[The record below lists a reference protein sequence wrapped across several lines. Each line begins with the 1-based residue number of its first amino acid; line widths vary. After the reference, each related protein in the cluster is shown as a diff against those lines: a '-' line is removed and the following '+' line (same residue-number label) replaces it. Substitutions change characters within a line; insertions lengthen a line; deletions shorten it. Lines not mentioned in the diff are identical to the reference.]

1 MAAFLEDYTMLDEI
15 GSGAYA
21 TVYKVRHNQLDYI
34 RAIRVLD
41 KTVTS
46 TKDKLYLNFLEECK
60 LLLRLGNGNHPNIVH
75 IYQPLLRAN
84 KALVEMD
91 FIDGQDLTHYLE
103 KKEQFIE
110 IDEVLRLVEEIGSAL
125 AYCHHEIYK
134 FCYDKERDHLED
146 DPQYGTKPYI
156 DATIEKRL
164 VEKYRVIHNDIH
176 SGNIMRREDGH
187 YVLLDFGLAIEGSNV
202 IRSSKRRNGAP
213 EYKSPEKWD
222 NEDVISTESDIYS
235 FGIVLYEFLT
245 GRVPFPYN
253 QKISAHIAEHE
264 LYNAHK
270 NQNPPSIFEGRK
282 KAFENLH
289 PNKQYQKDYPDWL
302 ETLIL
307 KCLEKNSEKRFKD
320 GKDLCCFIEREKQKK
335 SPSQLDVSNSS
346 QSGILDLIWDKI
358 RGKNKDAFF
367 DGEASPIS
375 PNPQI
380 VEPVSD
386 NNTGDPFFDEPIS
399 KKNSNQFVDSN
410 EDSFFGRG
418 DTHSSKQKRPQ
429 PTSSKRTGDS
439 FFDNGTSIIRK
450 EKGNDSFFEDS
461 KR

>member
-15 GSGAYA
+15 GSGGYA

-41 KTVTS
+41 KTITS

-125 AYCHHEIYK
+125 AYCHHDIYK

-146 DPQYGTKPYI
+146 DPQDGTKPYI

-253 QKISAHIAEHE
+253 QKISTHIAEHE

-270 NQNPPSIFEGRK
+270 KQTPPSIYEIRK
-282 KAFENLH
+282 NAFEKLN
-289 PNKQYQKDYPDWL
+289 PNVVYKKDYPDWL

-307 KCLEKNSEKRFKD
+307 RCLEKNPKKRFRN
-320 GKDLCCFIEREKQKK
+320 GRDLCDFIEREKQKK
-335 SPSQLDVSNSS
+335 NAS
-346 QSGILDLIWDKI
+346 QSNNWVVTKIKDL
-358 RGKNKDAFF
+358 FF
-367 DGEASPIS
+367 DGGNSSKSSAPRKTDSVPNNIS
-375 PNPQI
+375 
-380 VEPVSD
+380 
-386 NNTGDPFFDEPIS
+386 GDPFFDGAKSGESSTPRKANPRPDNISGDPFFDGKIAPLSSNS
-399 KKNSNQFVDSN
+399 KKSRPKSNDL
-410 EDSFFGRG
+410 
-418 DTHSSKQKRPQ
+418 
-429 PTSSKRTGDS
+429 TGDS
-439 FFDNGTSIIRK
+439 FFDSPTSNK
-450 EKGNDSFFEDS
+450 K
-461 KR
+461 K

>member
-15 GSGAYA
+15 GSGGYA

-41 KTVTS
+41 KTITS

-125 AYCHHEIYK
+125 AYCHHDIYK

-146 DPQYGTKPYI
+146 DPQDGTKPYI

-253 QKISAHIAEHE
+253 QQNSNQTEAEYQLLKAHTTQA
-264 LYNAHK
+264 
-270 NQNPPSIFEGRK
+270 PPSIYEIRK
-282 KAFENLH
+282 KSFEKLN
-289 PNKQYQKDYPDWL
+289 PNVVYKKDYPDWL
-302 ETLIL
+302 EILIL
-307 KCLEKNSEKRFKD
+307 KCLEKKTDNRFHD
-320 GKDLCCFIEREKQKK
+320 GKELFDFIKTNNIKLFKCPLGMENCPIKQEEKVINNNVKRETKK
-335 SPSQLDVSNSS
+335 PAEGTNAKKKGRL
-346 QSGILDLIWDKI
+346 
-358 RGKNKDAFF
+358 KDF
-367 DGEASPIS
+367 
-375 PNPQI
+375 
-380 VEPVSD
+380 
-386 NNTGDPFFDEPIS
+386 
-399 KKNSNQFVDSN
+399 
-410 EDSFFGRG
+410 
-418 DTHSSKQKRPQ
+418 KRPNEISESANEVVIASCK
-429 PTSSKRTGDS
+429 TSKSWKT
-439 FFDNGTSIIRK
+439 NIPK
-450 EKGNDSFFEDS
+450 HK
-461 KR
+461 

>member
-15 GSGAYA
+15 GSGGYA

-41 KTVTS
+41 KTISS

-75 IYQPLLRAN
+75 IYQPLLKAN

-103 KKEQFIE
+103 KKKRFVEIEEILQF
-110 IDEVLRLVEEIGSAL
+110 VEEIGSAL

-134 FCYDKERDHLED
+134 FCYDKERDKLDD
-146 DPQYGTKPYI
+146 DPQDGTKPYI
-156 DATIEKRL
+156 DETIEKRL

-187 YVLLDFGLAIEGSNV
+187 YVLLDFGLAIEGSNIV
-202 IRSSKRRNGAP
+202 RSSKRRNGAP

-235 FGIVLYEFLT
+235 FGIVLYEYLT

-253 QKISAHIAEHE
+253 QQNSNQTEAEYE
-264 LYNAHK
+264 LLKAHK
-270 NQNPPSIFEGRK
+270 TQAPPSICEIRK
-282 KAFENLH
+282 EAFERIN
-289 PNKQYQKDYPDWL
+289 PNVVYKKDYPKWL

-307 KCLEKNSEKRFKD
+307 KCLEKNPKKRFKN
-320 GKDLCCFIEREKQKK
+320 GKDLYEFVKRKKQK
-335 SPSQLDVSNSS
+335 SESS
-346 QSGILDLIWDKI
+346 QTNNWRFTKILEIVKGNQRDP
-358 RGKNKDAFF
+358 FF
-367 DGEASPIS
+367 DEKKTSQSSIPKK
-375 PNPQI
+375 
-380 VEPVSD
+380 
-386 NNTGDPFFDEPIS
+386 NNTGSEKKSGDPFFDKERTPPSSKNSIPRSKKLTGDPFFDNLTS
-399 KKNSNQFVDSN
+399 NKKNNQKN
-410 EDSFFGRG
+410 
-418 DTHSSKQKRPQ
+418 
-429 PTSSKRTGDS
+429 
-439 FFDNGTSIIRK
+439 
-450 EKGNDSFFEDS
+450 FFEEN
-461 KR
+461 

>member
-202 IRSSKRRNGAP
+202 VRSSKRRNGAP

-245 GRVPFPYN
+245 GRVPFPYD

-270 NQNPPSIFEGRK
+270 KQTPPSIYEIRK
-282 KAFENLH
+282 KAFERQN
-289 PNKQYQKDYPDWL
+289 PNVVYKKDYPDWL
-302 ETLIL
+302 EKAIL
-307 KCLEKNSEKRFKD
+307 KCLEKSPKKRFKN
-320 GKDLCCFIEREKQKK
+320 GKDLYCFIEREKQKK
-335 SPSQLDVSNSS
+335 TPSQTNNW
-346 QSGILDLIWDKI
+346 GIKILDIM
-358 RGKNKDAFF
+358 RGKDKDSFFDRDKYGKSSTPKKVESVSHDKTGDPFF
-367 DGEASPIS
+367 DGSTSEKKHDESKTEETFFDGGNSRSSKPKETKPIS
-375 PNPQI
+375 SI
-380 VEPVSD
+380 K
-386 NNTGDPFFDEPIS
+386 TGDPFFDETS
-399 KKNSNQFVDSN
+399 KK
-410 EDSFFGRG
+410 
-418 DTHSSKQKRPQ
+418 
-429 PTSSKRTGDS
+429 
-439 FFDNGTSIIRK
+439 RK
-450 EKGNDSFFEDS
+450 EKDTIFFEES
-461 KR
+461 KK

>member
-1 MAAFLEDYTMLDEI
+1 MPAFLEDYTMLDEI
-15 GSGAYA
+15 GSGGYA

-41 KTVTS
+41 KTITS
-46 TKDKLYLNFLEECK
+46 TNDKLYLNFLEECK

-91 FIDGQDLTHYLE
+91 FIDGLDLTHYLE
-103 KKEQFIE
+103 KKEQFIG

-134 FCYDKERDHLED
+134 FCYDKVRDHLDD

-202 IRSSKRRNGAP
+202 VRSSKRRNGAP

-270 NQNPPSIFEGRK
+270 KQTPPSIYEIRK
-282 KAFENLH
+282 KAFERQN
-289 PNKQYQKDYPDWL
+289 PNVVYKKDYPDWL
-302 ETLIL
+302 EKAIL
-307 KCLEKNSEKRFKD
+307 KCLEKSPKKRFKN
-320 GKDLCCFIEREKQKK
+320 GKDLYCFIEREKQKK
-335 SPSQLDVSNSS
+335 TPSQTNNW
-346 QSGILDLIWDKI
+346 GIKILDIM
-358 RGKNKDAFF
+358 RGKDKDSFF
-367 DGEASPIS
+367 DGDKSGKSSTPKKVESVSHDKTGDPFFDGSTSEKKHDESKTEETFFDGGNSRSSKPKETKPIS
-375 PNPQI
+375 SI
-380 VEPVSD
+380 K
-386 NNTGDPFFDEPIS
+386 TGDPFFDETS
-399 KKNSNQFVDSN
+399 KK
-410 EDSFFGRG
+410 
-418 DTHSSKQKRPQ
+418 K
-429 PTSSKRTGDS
+429 
-439 FFDNGTSIIRK
+439 K
-450 EKGNDSFFEDS
+450 EKETIFFEES
-461 KR
+461 KK

>member
-1 MAAFLEDYTMLDEI
+1 MAAFLEDYTMLREI
-15 GSGAYA
+15 GSGGYA

-41 KTVTS
+41 KTITS
-46 TKDKLYLNFLEECK
+46 TNDKLYLNFLEECK

-125 AYCHHEIYK
+125 AYCHHDIYK
-134 FCYDKERDHLED
+134 FCYDKERDHLDD
-146 DPQYGTKPYI
+146 DPQDGTKPYI
-156 DATIEKRL
+156 DETIEKRL

-222 NEDVISTESDIYS
+222 NEEVISTESDIYS
-235 FGIVLYEFLT
+235 FGIVLYEYLT

-253 QKISAHIAEHE
+253 QKISNHIAEHE
-264 LYNAHK
+264 LYVAHK
-270 NQNPPSIFEGRK
+270 KQNPPSIFDERK
-282 KAFENLH
+282 KKYEGTYL
-289 PNKQYQKDYPDWL
+289 NKDYQKDYPDWL

-307 KCLEKNSEKRFKD
+307 RCLEKNPKKRFKN
-320 GKDLCCFIEREKQKK
+320 GKDLCDFIEREKQQKK
-335 SPSQLDVSNSS
+335 SSQTKNWGVTK
-346 QSGILDLIWDKI
+346 IWEI
-358 RGKNKDAFF
+358 MRGKDKDPFF
-367 DGEASPIS
+367 DNDKSEKSSTPKKANPESEKKSGDPFFDASTIEKKFNFSNKSNEDPFFNGEVTTRASS
-375 PNPQI
+375 NTRKSKSLSNQA
-380 VEPVSD
+380 
-386 NNTGDPFFDEPIS
+386 TGDPFFD
-399 KKNSNQFVDSN
+399 
-410 EDSFFGRG
+410 
-418 DTHSSKQKRPQ
+418 SSKSNK
-429 PTSSKRTGDS
+429 KD
-439 FFDNGTSIIRK
+439 
-450 EKGNDSFFEDS
+450 FFEE
-461 KR
+461 K

>member
-15 GSGAYA
+15 GSGGYA

-41 KTVTS
+41 KTITS

-91 FIDGQDLTHYLE
+91 FIDGQDLTHYLK

-125 AYCHHEIYK
+125 AYCHHDIYK
-134 FCYDKERDHLED
+134 FCYDKERDHLDD

-156 DATIEKRL
+156 DDAIEKRL

-245 GRVPFPYN
+245 GSVPFPYN
-253 QKISAHIAEHE
+253 QQNSNQTEAEYQLLKAHTTQA
-264 LYNAHK
+264 
-270 NQNPPSIFEGRK
+270 PPSIYEIRK
-282 KAFENLH
+282 KAFENTH
-289 PNKQYQKDYPDWL
+289 PNKQYRKDYPNWL
-302 ETLIL
+302 EEAIL
-307 KCLEKNSEKRFKD
+307 KCLNKSAKERFKSGLEFYTFVKNEIEKEKNDNHLEYVTLKENYVKLVDELRNTQKELRELKKQIKADVRNIEEGIVLTSEGYSLLKQRKYIEAKRIFA
-320 GKDLCCFIEREKQKK
+320 IEGISQMASICTELIKLEKKK
-335 SPSQLDVSNSS
+335 
-346 QSGILDLIWDKI
+346 
-358 RGKNKDAFF
+358 
-367 DGEASPIS
+367 
-375 PNPQI
+375 
-380 VEPVSD
+380 
-386 NNTGDPFFDEPIS
+386 
-399 KKNSNQFVDSN
+399 KKNVLTNTEEIQLN
-410 EDSFFGRG
+410 KLY
-418 DTHSSKQKRPQ
+418 KQYE
-429 PTSSKRTGDS
+429 
-439 FFDNGTSIIRK
+439 II
-450 EKGNDSFFEDS
+450 NV
-461 KR
+461 

>member
-15 GSGAYA
+15 GSGGYA

-41 KTVTS
+41 KTITS

-103 KKEQFIE
+103 KKEQFIG

-134 FCYDKERDHLED
+134 FCYDKVRDHLDD

-202 IRSSKRRNGAP
+202 VRSSKRRNGAP

-270 NQNPPSIFEGRK
+270 KQTPPSIYEIRK
-282 KAFENLH
+282 KAFERQN
-289 PNKQYQKDYPDWL
+289 PNVVYKKDYPDWL
-302 ETLIL
+302 EKAIL
-307 KCLEKNSEKRFKD
+307 KCLNKNAKDRFKS
-320 GKDLCCFIEREKQKK
+320 GVEFYLFVENEIEQSKNNRRLEYTNIKENYEKLVIELRNTRKELLELRKRTDADNK
-335 SPSQLDVSNSS
+335 SKAEAIALDSEGYSLLKQRRYTEAKRIFAIEGNSQMAS
-346 QSGILDLIWDKI
+346 ICTDLIKLEKK
-358 RGKNKDAFF
+358 KNKY
-367 DGEASPIS
+367 GLT
-375 PNPQI
+375 
-380 VEPVSD
+380 
-386 NNTGDPFFDEPIS
+386 NT
-399 KKNSNQFVDSN
+399 
-410 EDSFFGRG
+410 EDIRLNKLY
-418 DTHSSKQKRPQ
+418 KQYE
-429 PTSSKRTGDS
+429 
-439 FFDNGTSIIRK
+439 II
-450 EKGNDSFFEDS
+450 NV
-461 KR
+461 